1 MRNIIRYVANKQ
13 DLEIELINEPLLIY
27 IERKDSGKNGDSFLL
42 IFIYICFRLIL
53 ANFFTI
59 IIREKENNSKHL

>member
-27 IERKDSGKNGDSFLL
+27 IERKDSGKNGDYVLL

>member
-13 DLEIELINEPLLIY
+13 DLELINEPLLIY
-27 IERKDSGKNGDSFLL
+27 IERKDSGKNGDSVLL